1 MPFYDY
7 MCQACD
13 HRFEVFLPMKDRS
26 KPCKSA
32 CPNCKKRKVK
42 QYIPSA
48 PPVIDPVRLGVRKV
62 DSGFKEVVSKI
73 KKAHPRHTMRDY

>member
-7 MCQACD
+7 MCKACD
-13 HRFEVFLPMKDRS
+13 HRFEVFLKMDDRN

-32 CPNCKKRKVK
+32 CPKCKKKQVK
-42 QYIPSA
+42 QYIPSS
-48 PPVIDPVRLGVRKV
+48 PSVIDPVRLGIRRP
-62 DSGFKEVVSKI
+62 DAGFKEVVSKI